1 MNKNLHTLNQTSQ
14 KTKKLNLSLLHLQ
27 TLLNLITPKT
37 NSQYQ
42 LRNWTSIKLHDHN
55 FKIPIHLLMLSLLN
69 NRQPL
74 KTQCTCIR

>member
-14 KTKKLNLSLLHLQ
+14 KTKKLNLSLLHIQ

-42 LRNWTSIKLHDHN
+42 LKN
-55 FKIPIHLLMLSLLN
+55 
-69 NRQPL
+69 
-74 KTQCTCIR
+74 